1 MRPPDPL
8 QLLWIADQL
17 EQIREL
23 QEFVNPPSLQ
33 GAYARH
39 VSGSVGLTDGSR
51 PDAEVPRITNH
62 LELLEQRISHDFEAA
77 RAQQARIHALQ
88 ARYARV
94 VRAIPRWSPTFSCPP
109 SYSAGSACQRKIYSP
124 R

>member
-88 ARYARV
+88 ASAALSHACPHIVQAALVNEKFIHLDQQHAREP
-94 VRAIPRWSPTFSCPP
+94 AQ
-109 SYSAGSACQRKIYSP
+109 A
-124 R
+124 

>member
-1 MRPPDPL
+1 PAVIVDCG
-8 QLLWIADQL
+8 QL

-94 VRAIPRWSPTFSCPP
+94 VRKILRSPPP
-109 SYSAGSACQRKIYSP
+109 FLTPALILCRQHL
-124 R
+124 

>member
-33 GAYARH
+33 GAYAHH

-94 VRAIPRWSPTFSCPP
+94 VRKMLRSPPP
-109 SYSAGSACQRKIYSP
+109 FLTPALILCRQHL
-124 R
+124 